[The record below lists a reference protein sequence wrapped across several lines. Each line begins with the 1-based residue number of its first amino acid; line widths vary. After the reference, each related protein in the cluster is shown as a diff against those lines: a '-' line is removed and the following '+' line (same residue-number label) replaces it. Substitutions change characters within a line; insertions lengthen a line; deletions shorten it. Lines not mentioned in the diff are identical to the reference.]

1 MRRTIPI
8 TLLFLLGVVSA
19 TSQQSAALD
28 RLPLGVRLTR
38 LIEGATVDRLALPVT
53 AGQFVKVVAT
63 QTGSDIVLTLR
74 DSRQQVVMESDL
86 PNGAYGPET
95 VEGIAEIA
103 GEYIVEIKLGGLPTS
118 KGSYQ
123 LTLEALHQGTAADGE
138 EVSAHQALLQANQ
151 LRRRRTPD
159 ARRQAIDLLH
169 QVRPFFKDSGDRY
182 YEALTAL
189 MRGAV
194 LAESGD
200 IRAALRYNE
209 EATDLFQQAGD
220 KHGEAMGRNNIGG
233 MLDVL
238 GEPQR
243 ALESYRFAL
252 AQYRATGEHANEANV
267 LNNIGKIE
275 SSLGNWQSALGDY
288 TFALALVRQEGNTRL
303 EAAFQHNIGAVY
315 RRLGDFEES
324 LRILEQ
330 ALPLWR
336 EAKDRRGEGDTLQ
349 VIALTYE
356 SMEQPAKSLEYLE
369 QALAIEIA
377 LADRR
382 KEAEI
387 RRDLGLT
394 YAGLGRLAEA
404 EASIRLAL
412 DEEREV
418 QDRRSMAGAM
428 LYLGRVLM
436 LEGQPAA
443 ALQQAEQALAEFR
456 AIGDRNSEANAL
468 EATAR
473 AESDRGDLA
482 AARDRMEE
490 GLRLTEENRTHAD
503 SEQLRAS
510 FFATRQDS
518 YSFYIDLLMRL
529 GNANQAL
536 EASERSRAR
545 SMLDMLADADIR
557 AGVDPQLIEREREIT
572 NTLNAK
578 GSRLLPLGPATAQ
591 AVALQQ
597 EIRDLE
603 SQYQDVEAAIRKN
616 SPRYAALTQP
626 SPLTAAQIQ
635 RDLLDENT
643 LLLEYSL
650 GEKHSYL
657 WAVGKHDIRAWEL
670 PARDK
675 IEAQVER
682 VTGLLTARSTVKRL
696 ETPPERLK
704 RVAQADAALATAAK
718 ELSRMVIGPAELV
731 LGGKTLVVVPDG
743 ALQRLPFSMLPV
755 GKGEPLVIA
764 HEVVMLPSASAMAVL
779 RRELAGRKPAS
790 KMLAVFADP
799 VFDRTDAR
807 AGKTTVAYATPPVS
821 PESTRILEHL
831 SEPGDSGSTGLK
843 IPRLPYTAQEAD
855 QILGVFR
862 GGANL
867 RAVGFEASR
876 VAATSGQ
883 LSDYRYLHFATHG
896 YLDTERPSLSALVLS
911 QVDDNNQPEDGFLR
925 VNDIYNTRLAAEL
938 VVLSACQT
946 GLGKEVR
953 GEGLMGLTRAFLY
966 AGAPRVIVSLW
977 NVNDRATAEL
987 MTSMYRSMLREGMR
1001 PAAALRAAQLEM
1013 RKQKRWESPY
1023 YWAAFVQHGEWQ

>member
-1 MRRTIPI
+1 
-8 TLLFLLGVVSA
+8 LLSLLGVIPA
-19 TSQQSAALD
+19 ASQQSAAVD
-28 RLPLGVRLTR
+28 PLPLGVRLTR
-38 LIEGATVDRLALPVT
+38 QIEGATVDRFAVPLA
-53 AGQFVKVVAT
+53 AGQFAKVVAA

-74 DSRQQVVMESDL
+74 DSHQQVAMESDL

-95 VEGIAEIA
+95 VEAIAEIA
-103 GEYIVEIKLGGLPTS
+103 GEYIVEIKLGGSPTG

-123 LTLEALHQGTAADGE
+123 LTLEALHQGAAADRE
-138 EVSAHQALLQANQ
+138 DVFAHQTLLQANQ
-151 LRRRRTPD
+151 VRRRRTPD
-159 ARRQAIDLLH
+159 ARMQARGLLD
-169 QVRPFFKDSGDRY
+169 QIRPYFRTSADRY
-182 YEALTAL
+182 CEALTILIQAA
-189 MRGAV
+189 M

-200 IRAALRYNE
+200 IRAALQYNQ
-209 EATDLFQQAGD
+209 EATALFQQAGD
-220 KHGEAMGRNNIGG
+220 RHGEATGRNNIGG

-243 ALESYRFAL
+243 ALESYRVAL
-252 AQYRATGEHANEANV
+252 AEYRENGDRGNEANV
-267 LNNIGKIE
+267 LSNIGKLE
-275 SSLGNWQSALGDY
+275 GDLGNWQAALDDY
-288 TFALALVRQEGNTRL
+288 DLALPLARQSGDTRREGL
-303 EAAFQHNIGAVY
+303 LQHNIGGAY
-315 RRLGDFEES
+315 LYLGDFQTALS
-324 LRILEQ
+324 ILEQ
-330 ALPLWR
+330 ALPIR
-336 EAKDRRGEGDTLQ
+336 QAAQDKVGEGATLQ
-349 VIALTYE
+349 LIARCYE
-356 SMEQPAKSLEYLE
+356 SLNRPSKMLEYLD
-369 QALAIEIA
+369 QALALYVA
-377 LADRR
+377 LGDRR
-382 KEAEI
+382 NEAETRRNLGHAYAVLQNLPQAEKAI
-387 RRDLGLT
+387 RN
-394 YAGLGRLAEA
+394 
-404 EASIRLAL
+404 AL
-412 DEEREV
+412 DLYRSV
-418 QDRRSMAGAM
+418 QDRRRSAQV
-428 LYLGRVLM
+428 LLELSRVLA

-443 ALQQAEQALAEFR
+443 ALEQAEEALAEFR

-468 EATAR
+468 ESIAR
-473 AESDRGDLA
+473 AESDRGNLA
-482 AARDRMEE
+482 AARERMEE
-490 GLRLTEENRTHAD
+490 SLRLTEENRTHTD

-518 YSFYIDLLMRL
+518 YGFYIDLLMRL
-529 GNANQAL
+529 GKTSQAL
-536 EASERSRAR
+536 EAGERARAR

-557 AGVDPQLIEREREIT
+557 AGVNPQLIEREREIT

-591 AVALQQ
+591 ALALQQ

-626 SPLTAAQIQ
+626 IPLTAAQIQ
-635 RDLLDENT
+635 RDLLDDDT

-650 GEKHSYL
+650 GEKRSYL
-657 WAVGKHDIRAWEL
+657 WAVGKSDLHAWEL

-675 IEAQVER
+675 IEAQVEQ
-682 VTGLLTARSTVKRL
+682 VTGLLTARSIVKRL
-696 ETPPERLK
+696 ETPVERQK
-704 RVAQADAALATAAK
+704 RIAQADAALATAAK
-718 ELSRMVIGPAELV
+718 ELNRMVIGPAESI

-779 RRELAGRKPAS
+779 RREISGRKPAS

-799 VFDRTDAR
+799 VFDRTDVR
-807 AGKTTVAYATPPVS
+807 AGKTTVAYATPPAS
-821 PESTRILEHL
+821 LEATRILEHL
-831 SEPGDSGSTGLK
+831 AEPGESGTAGLK

-855 QILGVFR
+855 QILAVFR

-911 QVDDNNQPEDGFLR
+911 QIDDNSQPEDGFLR